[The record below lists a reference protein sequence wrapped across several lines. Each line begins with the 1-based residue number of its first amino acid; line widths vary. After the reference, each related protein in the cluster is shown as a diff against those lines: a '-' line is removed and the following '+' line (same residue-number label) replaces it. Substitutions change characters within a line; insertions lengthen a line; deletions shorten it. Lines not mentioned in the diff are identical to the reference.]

1 MKIAITAFTLFVGSA
16 CLFGA
21 EQDLSGIFDPGT
33 LKPVDSHLLVGV
45 GELAPDFE
53 LPAIDGSPVR
63 LSEYRGKHHV
73 ILTFVPAAWTPVCSA
88 QWPGYNLMQE
98 EFAELDALVIGVT
111 VDNIPTLHAWVEA
124 MGGIDFPVLSDF
136 YPHGVV
142 AQRYGILRSDGTT
155 ERALFVIDR
164 QGIIR
169 FIDVHDINVRP
180 PLEEL
185 FEALEKIR
193 TTESP

>member
-1 MKIAITAFTLFVGSA
+1 MKIAITAFALFAGSA
-16 CLFGA
+16 CLVGA
-21 EQDLSGIFDPGT
+21 EQDPSGIYDPGT
-33 LKPVDSHLLVGV
+33 LKPVDSHLLVDV
-45 GELAPDFE
+45 GDSAPVFE
-53 LPAIDGSPVR
+53 LPAIDGSPVK

-98 EFAELDALVIGVT
+98 EFAELDAVVIGVT

-136 YPHGVV
+136 YPHGAV
-142 AQRYGILRSDGTT
+142 AQRYGILRSDGTS
-155 ERALFVIDR
+155 ERALFVIDK

-180 PLEEL
+180 PLEDL

-193 TTESP
+193 MKEDR